1 MANQNPYKK
10 AAAREKIPPGGYP
23 IVQQTEEKPAE
34 TVATEE
40 VKEPPKKEESVS
52 AAVEFSLDSI
62 SLAKKDEKSTHSVYL
77 SDSTWNELENR
88 AKKAKMSPSA
98 YLDEIL
104 KKVFAL

>member
-23 IVQQTEEKPAE
+23 TEQQPVEKPA
-34 TVATEE
+34 TVVVEE
-40 VKEPPKKEESVS
+40 KEAPKKEESANVS
-52 AAVEFSLDSI
+52 VEFSLDSI
-62 SLAKKDEKSTHSVYL
+62 ALVKKDEKNTHSVYL
-77 SDSTWNELENR
+77 SDSNWNELENR

-104 KKVFAL
+104 KKVFGL